1 MTYRPRAS
9 PLHAARAA
17 VACAYCGVLAIVAL
31 ITAHPLVLAGVVV
44 ATLGAG
50 GLAGVGRELRRA
62 ALLAVPFALLVAVI
76 NPLVTRDGL
85 TVIARA
91 GELPVL
97 GRLDIT
103 LEATANGG
111 VLGLRA
117 LALILACALYAASV
131 DPDDVLRLFRRV
143 SFRSAL
149 TATLATRMLP
159 VLGRDARRLRD
170 AQRCRPDAPAP
181 RLAVVRAAAANALD
195 RAVDVAA
202 TLELRGYGS
211 AARPPR
217 ARRPWSRHDVGF
229 ASAALALVG
238 LAVAAGAGGVA
249 SFDAYPRLQADLGP
263 AQAAL
268 ATAVVVCALA
278 PFADR
283 RGIGG

>member
-1 MTYRPRAS
+1 MTYRVRAS
-9 PLHAARAA
+9 ALHAARAA
-17 VACAYCGVLAIVAL
+17 VACAYCAALGIVAL
-31 ITAHPLVLAGVVV
+31 ITAHPLVLASVVI
-44 ATLGAG
+44 ATLAAG

-62 ALLAVPFALLVAVI
+62 ALLALPFALIVALI

-91 GELPVL
+91 GEVPVL

-117 LALILACALYAASV
+117 LALILACALYAATV
-131 DPDDVLRLFRRV
+131 DPDEVLRLFRRV

-159 VLGRDARRLRD
+159 VLGRDARRLAE

-181 RLAVVRAAAANALD
+181 RLAVVRATAANALD

-202 TLELRGYGS
+202 TLELRGYGA

-217 ARRPWSRHDVGF
+217 TRRPWSRHDLAF
-229 ASAALALVG
+229 AASAAALVVVG
-238 LAVAAGAGGVA
+238 IAAGAGGLA
-249 SFDAYPRLQADLGP
+249 GFHAYPRLQVDFGST
-263 AQAAL
+263 QAA
-268 ATAVVVCALA
+268 AAGAVVVCALA

-283 RGIGG
+283 RGIGR